1 MKLLNIPLYLNI
13 ISPQFVLT
21 KLSLFVLKFTL
32 FLKIHRKEELKGA
45 NRTMRKELKS
55 TSYCDKLQASVP
67 FYTKLAK
74 NDR

>member
-1 MKLLNIPLYLNI
+1 LL
-13 ISPQFVLT
+13 V
-21 KLSLFVLKFTL
+21 
-32 FLKIHRKEELKGA
+32 KIHWKEELKGA